1 MHVHFTSF
9 KRFIQAGDFIKTTP
23 EGEVNLEL
31 SKTRIAKLVQ
41 ALEPIYDYNF
51 LVDWR
56 NVKINFSMTHLYYLP
71 LEILKYKALSNAK
84 ISLLVQPDDFDRI
97 EFLQLCAQNKGV
109 YLSAFTEYE
118 KAMDWLTTGTK
129 LDI

>member
-1 MHVHFTSF
+1 MKVQIIH
-9 KRFIQAGDFIKTTP
+9 AGDFIKTTP

-31 SKTRIAKLVQ
+31 SKTRIAKIVQ
-41 ALEPIYDYNF
+41 ALEPIHDYNF

-56 NVKINFSMTHLYYLP
+56 NVKINFSMTHFYYLP
-71 LEILKYKALSNAK
+71 LEILKYKALANAK
-84 ISLLVQPDDFDRI
+84 ISLLVQPDDFDRV

-118 KAMDWLTTGTK
+118 KAMNWLTTDTK